1 MKRNLRKETSL
12 KFQMILSFL
21 IIGIIPLIILTVST
35 AIVVNKSMYDSQISS
50 LKQISSMATNN
61 IDKWGDDQV
70 LLVEDIASSRVLHS
84 NDIDNIKIELKNR
97 QSQDLD
103 IVNIMY
109 IDLNGNIITDSMG
122 SINGSIKDKNYF
134 NNVVRGCSYVSNVF
148 LDKETNTPLIVFSSP
163 VKKDNNVIGY
173 IVNEVKV
180 QGIQQDVGKILYS
193 DRGKIYTFDAN
204 GNVTYNDDSSKIMK
218 EKLFN
223 SSDELSEAA
232 KKAIQGNCNS
242 VRFKYDGTAQVA
254 VYNFV
259 PSLKWGSI
267 TTIPQ
272 IEIYNAFLGIIII
285 TVILS
290 IIMIVAIVWFALFV
304 SKRFVKPI
312 SSLASLSKD
321 VAAGN
326 LFAEC
331 NVKGSVEIVNI
342 GKDFNEMVMSL
353 KNLVLSI
360 QSKSDDLKNASI
372 ALNEISSS
380 AEETSKD
387 IAKAMEEISEG
398 SVHQAD
404 KSDDILKNVKNL
416 DDKMAELTNEL
427 SEINDALSI
436 SQEALING
444 NNGTRELKNNTE
456 AQYKIVEETVD
467 EVKDLSE
474 SVSNIDRI
482 TATIS
487 DIADQT
493 SMLALNAA
501 IEAARAGES
510 GKGFAVV
517 AEEVGKLANQSQE
530 ATKQISD
537 ILNNIKVKAEKTT
550 NLMNT
555 VNDGMKLQA
564 STVNDTLEIFN
575 SIANVDN
582 KIADNIKS
590 FNKLID
596 FIKNFSEELLK
607 LIETL
612 ASSSEENAAV
622 AEEVTAS
629 SENQIIVV
637 QNVSESADNISRIV
651 DELKV
656 NIEKFKTE

>member
-1 MKRNLRKETSL
+1 MKQNLRKETNL

-21 IIGIIPLIILTVST
+21 LVGIIPLIILTVIT

-50 LKQISSMATNN
+50 LTQISSMATNN
-61 IDKWGDDQV
+61 IDKWGDDQI
-70 LLVEDIASSRVLHS
+70 LLVEDIASSRVLLS
-84 NDIDNIKIELKNR
+84 NDLDNIKVELKNR

-109 IDLNGNIITDSMG
+109 VDLSGNIITDSMG
-122 SINGSIKDKNYF
+122 SINGSIKDREYF
-134 NNVVRGCSYVSNVF
+134 NNVIKGYSYVSSIF
-148 LDKETNTPLIVFSSP
+148 LDKGTNTPLIVFSSP
-163 VKKDNNVIGY
+163 VKKDNNAIGY

-180 QGIQQDVGKILYS
+180 QGIQEDIGKILYS
-193 DRGKIYTFDAN
+193 DRGKIYTFDAK
-204 GNVTYNDDSSKIMK
+204 GNITYNDDSSKIMK
-218 EKLFN
+218 ENLF
-223 SSDELSEAA
+223 SRSDELSEAA
-232 KKAIQGNCNS
+232 KKAIQGNSNN
-242 VRFKYDGTAQVA
+242 VKFNYDGTAQVG

-272 IEIYNAFLGIIII
+272 IEIYNAFLEIIIR
-285 TVILS
+285 TVILF
-290 IIMIVAIVWFALFV
+290 IIMIIAIICFALFI

-312 SSLASLSKD
+312 SSLASLTKD
-321 VAAGN
+321 VATGN
-326 LFAEC
+326 LVNEC
-331 NVKGSVEIVNI
+331 NVTGSTEITNI
-342 GKDFNEMVMSL
+342 GKDFNEMVKSL
-353 KNLVLSI
+353 KNVVLSI
-360 QSKSDDLKNASI
+360 QSKSDDLKNASET
-372 ALNEISSS
+372 LNEISSS

-404 KSDDILKNVKNL
+404 KSDDILRNVKNL
-416 DDKMAELTNEL
+416 DDKMAELTDEL
-427 SEINDALSI
+427 SEINNALSI

-456 AQYKIVEETVD
+456 AQYKIVEQTVD

-501 IEAARAGES
+501 IEAVRAGES

-550 NLMNT
+550 DLMHT

-564 STVNDTLEIFN
+564 STVDDTLEIFN
-575 SIANVDN
+575 SITSVDN

-637 QNVSESADNISRIV
+637 QNVRESADNISRIV

>member
-1 MKRNLRKETSL
+1 MKQNLRKETNL

-21 IIGIIPLIILTVST
+21 LVGIIPLIILTVIT

-50 LKQISSMATNN
+50 LTQISSMATNN
-61 IDKWGDDQV
+61 IDKWGDDQI
-70 LLVEDIASSRVLHS
+70 LLVEDIASSRVLLS
-84 NDIDNIKIELKNR
+84 NDLDNIKVELKNR

-109 IDLNGNIITDSMG
+109 VDLSGNIITDSMG
-122 SINGSIKDKNYF
+122 SINGSIKDREYF
-134 NNVVRGCSYVSNVF
+134 NNVIKGYSYVSSIF
-148 LDKETNTPLIVFSSP
+148 LDKGTNTPLIVFSSP
-163 VKKDNNVIGY
+163 VKKDNNAIGY

-180 QGIQQDVGKILYS
+180 QGIQEDIGKILYS
-193 DRGKIYTFDAN
+193 DRGKIYTFDAK
-204 GNVTYNDDSSKIMK
+204 GNITYNDDSSKIMK
-218 EKLFN
+218 ENLF
-223 SSDELSEAA
+223 SRSDELSEAA
-232 KKAIQGNCNS
+232 KKAIQGNSNN
-242 VRFKYDGTAQVA
+242 VKFNYDGTAQVG

-272 IEIYNAFLGIIII
+272 IEIYNAFLEIIIR
-285 TVILS
+285 TVILF
-290 IIMIVAIVWFALFV
+290 IIMIIAIICFALFI

-312 SSLASLSKD
+312 SSLASLTKD
-321 VAAGN
+321 VATGN
-326 LFAEC
+326 LVNEC
-331 NVKGSVEIVNI
+331 NVTGSTEITNI
-342 GKDFNEMVMSL
+342 GKDFNEMVKSL
-353 KNLVLSI
+353 KNVVLSI
-360 QSKSDDLKNASI
+360 QSKSDDLKNASET
-372 ALNEISSS
+372 LNEISSS

-404 KSDDILKNVKNL
+404 KSDDILRNVKNL
-416 DDKMAELTNEL
+416 DDKMAELTDEL
-427 SEINDALSI
+427 SEINNALSI

-456 AQYKIVEETVD
+456 AQYKIVEQTVD

-550 NLMNT
+550 DLMHT

-564 STVNDTLEIFN
+564 STVDDTLEIFN
-575 SIANVDN
+575 SITSVDN

-637 QNVSESADNISRIV
+637 QNVRESADNISRIV